1 MTIELTKFQ
10 KDLFNEIGNVGAGH
24 AATSLS
30 TMLNKQ
36 VNISL
41 PEMKITNINNVIEN
55 NDDELLIVSC
65 KIAGDL
71 EGNLLV
77 FFKKETAFPL
87 IDMMMSQKKGT
98 VKEID
103 EMGKSAF
110 KEMVNIVGGTYLDSL
125 AEMLGFRLMPQPP
138 VFSYGKF
145 IGVKDQILKEL
156 PQDNPE
162 IIYVVTEMSIEG
174 EVIFGDILI
183 IFDKPSMEKIMKAI
197 DSKVGG
203 NVG

>member
-1 MTIELTKFQ
+1 MTVELTQFQ

-30 TMLNKQ
+30 TMLDKM

-41 PEMKITNINNVIEN
+41 PEMAVKKIHDIIEN
-55 NDDELLIVSC
+55 NSDELLIVSC
-65 KIAGDL
+65 KIEGDL
-71 EGNLLV
+71 VGNLLV

-87 IDMMMSQKKGT
+87 IDMMMAQKKGT

-103 EMGKSAF
+103 ENGKGAF
-110 KEMVNIVGGTYLDSL
+110 KEMVNIIGGTYLDSL
-125 AEMLGFRLMPQPP
+125 ADMLEFRLMPQPP

-145 IGVKDQILKEL
+145 INVQDQILKEL
-156 PQDNPE
+156 PQDQPE
-162 IIYVVTEMSIEG
+162 VISVVTEMSIEG
-174 EVIFGDILI
+174 EIIFGDILI
-183 IFDKPSMEKIMKAI
+183 IFDAPSMDKIMKAI
-197 DSKVGG
+197 NSKVGG